1 MAFQGLMRGL
11 YGHGGVFISQ
21 DPIIIG
27 GGGCLH
33 PAGSNP
39 VALSPET
46 TKSQSDDT
54 PDVDIGV
61 SAALG

>member
-27 GGGCLH
+27 GGG
-33 PAGSNP
+33 
-39 VALSPET
+39 
-46 TKSQSDDT
+46 
-54 PDVDIGV
+54 GV
-61 SAALG
+61 STLQVLTQLPYLLKQLRVKVMILLMLT